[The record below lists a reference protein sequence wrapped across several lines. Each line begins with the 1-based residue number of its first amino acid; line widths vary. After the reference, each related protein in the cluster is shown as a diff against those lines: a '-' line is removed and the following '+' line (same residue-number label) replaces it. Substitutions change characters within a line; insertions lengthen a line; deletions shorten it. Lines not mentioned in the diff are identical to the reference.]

1 MTISLLSLSWFDSPA
16 PVFSVRAGCFGNF
29 GKCCTSIQ
37 NNNKKKLIFI
47 LRKIHVNMIKCALH
61 ESKLSTLIS
70 YPEVAENQIADVL
83 VELKLCKLKPEEQRT
98 F

>member
-1 MTISLLSLSWFDSPA
+1 
-16 PVFSVRAGCFGNF
+16 
-29 GKCCTSIQ
+29 
-37 NNNKKKLIFI
+37 
-47 LRKIHVNMIKCALH
+47 MIKCALH